1 MKLMLALVLCV
12 VLSGVALLH
21 FLWGRGSHWP
31 AASEEALARA
41 AVGDG
46 RRRMPPPV
54 ACFGVAAL
62 LLVMAFWPLV
72 ILSHPHEIWVNQVCA
87 VSAGLFVARGV
98 GGFTPRWRAFF
109 YDEPFT
115 KLDRRYYSP
124 LCIVFGLGFAAFVS
138 GDFVT

>member
-1 MKLMLALVLCV
+1 MKFALALMLCMAL
-12 VLSGVALLH
+12 SAVALLH

-41 AVGDG
+41 TVGDG

-54 ACFGVAAL
+54 ACFVVAAL
-62 LLVMAFWPLV
+62 LLVMALWPLV
-72 ILSHPHEIWVNQVCA
+72 TLSHAHDIWIHQVCA
-87 VSAGLFVARGV
+87 VIAALFVARGV